1 VAEWENPMTDVRVA
15 GRSTE
20 HSQILFA
27 AAQRVLPGGV
37 NSPVRAFKAVGGTP
51 RFIVRGEG
59 PTLIDADGNRY
70 VDLVLS
76 WGPLI
81 LGHAHPEVLAALI
94 DTARHGT
101 SFGAPTELEVRLA
114 ERVVASF
121 PSLEMVRF
129 VSSGTEALMSAVRL
143 ARAATRRRL
152 ILKFDGC
159 YHGHADAL
167 LAAAGSGVAT
177 LGLPDSPG
185 VTPGTV
191 AETLVLAYNDIAAVE
206 NLFSVRGSEIAAVL
220 VEPVAG
226 NMGVVPP
233 LPGFLEGLRT
243 VTRNYGALL
252 IFDEVMTG
260 WRVHPQAA
268 QVLYQVS
275 PDITCLGKVVG
286 GGLPAAAYGGS
297 RELMELIAP
306 AGPVY
311 QAGTLSGNP
320 LAMAAGL
327 ATLEV
332 LSRHGVWRR
341 ADAWAEQAVAL
352 IGLAAAKAGVPVQVQ
367 RVGTMFTP
375 FFAEAPVR
383 TFSEAKRT
391 DRDAYRRF
399 FHAMLDAGI
408 YLPASPY
415 EAAFSSAVHGEHE
428 LELLESA
435 LDTEWSR

>member
-1 VAEWENPMTDVRVA
+1 MTDVRVA
-15 GRSTE
+15 PRLITASE
-20 HSQILFA
+20 RLYESARQ
-27 AAQRVLPGGV
+27 VLPGGV
-37 NSPVRAFKAVGGTP
+37 NSPVRAFKGVGGTP

-81 LGHAHPEVLAALI
+81 LGHAHPAVVAAAVEA
-94 DTARHGT
+94 TRRGAT
-101 SFGAPTELEVRLA
+101 FGAPTELEIRLA
-114 ERVVASF
+114 ERVVATF
-121 PSLEMVRF
+121 PGMEMVRF

-143 ARAATRRRL
+143 ARAATARRL
-152 ILKFDGC
+152 IVKFDGC

-177 LGLPDSPG
+177 LGLPD
-185 VTPGTV
+185 TPGITPETV
-191 AETLVLAYNDIAAVE
+191 ADTLVLTYNDLAGVETLFAA
-206 NLFSVRGSEIAAVL
+206 RGAEIAAIL

-233 LPGFLEGLRT
+233 VPGFLEGLRT
-243 VTRNYGALL
+243 RTRQYGALL
-252 IFDEVMTG
+252 VFDEVMTG
-260 WRVHPQAA
+260 WRVHPRGA
-268 QVLYQVS
+268 QVLYGIV
-275 PDITCLGKVVG
+275 PDITCVGKVVG
-286 GGLPAAAYGGS
+286 GGFPAAAYGGR

-320 LAMAAGL
+320 VAMAAGL

-332 LSRHGVWRR
+332 LSDASVWQS
-341 ADAWAEQAVAL
+341 AANWARQAGDL
-352 IGLAAAKAGVPVQVQ
+352 IALAAQRAGVPVVVQ

-375 FFAEAPVR
+375 FFSESPVR
-383 TFSEAKRT
+383 TFAEAKQT
-391 DRDAYRRF
+391 DREAYGRF

-408 YLPASPY
+408 YLPPSAY
-415 EAAFSSAVHGEHE
+415 EAAFTSAAHGDQE
-428 LELLESA
+428 LDLLESA
-435 LDTEWSR
+435 LGAAWPR

>member
-1 VAEWENPMTDVRVA
+1 MTDLRTVTQTTAASER
-15 GRSTE
+15 
-20 HSQILFA
+20 LFA

-37 NSPVRAFKAVGGTP
+37 NSPVRAFRGVGGTP

-59 PTLIDADGNRY
+59 PMLIDADGNRY

-81 LGHAHPEVLAALI
+81 LGHAHPEVLAAI
-94 DTARHGT
+94 IEAGRHGT

-114 ERVVASF
+114 ERVVATF
-121 PSLEMVRF
+121 PALEMVRF
-129 VSSGTEALMSAVRL
+129 VSSGTEAVMSAVRL
-143 ARAATRRRL
+143 ARAATGRRL
-152 ILKFDGC
+152 IVKFDGC

-185 VTPGTV
+185 VPAATV
-191 AETLVLAYNDIAAVE
+191 ADTLVLAYNDLAAVE
-206 NLFSVRGSEIAAVL
+206 TLFSMRGAEIAAIL

-233 LPGFLEGLRT
+233 SPGFLQGLRV
-243 VTRNYGALL
+243 VTHRHGSLL
-252 IFDEVMTG
+252 VFDEVMTG
-260 WRVHPQAA
+260 WRVHPQGA
-268 QVLYQVS
+268 QVLYGVE
-275 PDITCLGKVVG
+275 PDLTCLGKVVG

-327 ATLEV
+327 ATLEE
-332 LSRHGVWRR
+332 LARPGTWQR
-341 ADAWAEQAVAL
+341 AASWAERAATL
-352 IGLAAAKAGVPVQVQ
+352 IGAAAERAGIPVVVQ

-375 FFAEAPVR
+375 FFAGAPIRSFGEV
-383 TFSEAKRT
+383 KQT
-391 DRDAYRRF
+391 DRAAYVAF
-399 FHAMLDAGI
+399 FHAMLEAGI
-408 YLPASPY
+408 YLPPSPF
-415 EAAFSSAVHGEHE
+415 EAAFSSVVHGDRE
-428 LELLESA
+428 LELLQTA
-435 LDTEWSR
+435 LEAAWSR

>member
-1 VAEWENPMTDVRVA
+1 MTDTRVA
-15 GRSTE
+15 IPITTASER
-20 HSQILFA
+20 LFA

-37 NSPVRAFKAVGGTP
+37 NSPVRAFRSVGGVP
-51 RFIVRGEG
+51 RFIARGEG
-59 PTLIDADGNRY
+59 PALIDADGNRY

-81 LGHAHPEVLAALI
+81 LGHAHPEVLAAVV
-94 DTARHGT
+94 AAAERGT
-101 SFGAPTELEVRLA
+101 TYGAPTELEVRLA
-114 ERVVASF
+114 ERVVATF

-143 ARAATRRRL
+143 ARAATERRV

-185 VTPGTV
+185 VTPATV
-191 AETLVLAYNDIAAVE
+191 ADTLVVSYNDLAGVEALFAA
-206 NLFSVRGSEIAAVL
+206 RGAEIAAVL

-233 LPGFLEGLRT
+233 VPGFLEGLRA
-243 VTRNYGALL
+243 VTQRHGALL
-252 IFDEVMTG
+252 VFDEVMTG
-260 WRVHPQAA
+260 WRVHPQGA
-268 QVLYQVS
+268 QVMYGID
-275 PDITCLGKVVG
+275 PDLTCLGKVIG
-286 GGLPAAAYGGS
+286 GGLPAAVYGGK
-297 RELMELIAP
+297 RDLMELIAP

-332 LSRHGVWRR
+332 LARPGVWQRAADWAAQAAAAI
-341 ADAWAEQAVAL
+341 ADAAER
-352 IGLAAAKAGVPVQVQ
+352 AGVPLRVQ

-375 FFAEAPVR
+375 FFTAGPVR
-383 TFSEAKRT
+383 TFAEAKRT
-391 DRDAYRRF
+391 DAQAYGRF
-399 FHAMLDAGI
+399 FHAMLETGV
-408 YLPASPY
+408 YLPPSAF
-415 EAAFSSAVHGEHE
+415 EAAFTSAVHGEPE
-428 LELLESA
+428 LDLLQSA
-435 LDTEWSR
+435 LRAAWPR